1 MSKTEENL
9 REAFAGESQAFQKYT
24 AFAKKAEREGFHN
37 IAVLFR
43 TAAEAEKIHADG
55 HFNSLDGIGSTVDN
69 LKAAISGETYEF
81 TEMYPPMLEE
91 AISENH
97 KAKRMFG
104 YALKAEAVHAKLYE
118 LALAAARQGKD
129 LENVEFYLCPV
140 CGNIEF
146 GKPAEKCSICGTLA
160 EKFIKL

>member
-1 MSKTEENL
+1 MSKTEKNL
-9 REAFAGESQAFQKYT
+9 KDAFAGESQAFQKYT
-24 AFAKKAEREGFHN
+24 AFAKKAEKEGFRN
-37 IAVLFR
+37 IASLFR

-55 HFNSLDGIGSTVDN
+55 HLNSLDGIGSTAEN
-69 LKAAISGETYEF
+69 LKAAVAGETYEF
-81 TEMYPPMLEE
+81 KEMYPPMLED
-91 AISENH
+91 AIAENH

-118 LALAAARQGKD
+118 LALAAVQQGKD

-146 GKPAEKCSICGTLA
+146 GKPSENCSICGALA
-160 EKFIKL
+160 EKFVKL